1 MPSSRQKPPKLING
15 KKLRSTDIDAL
26 FHKRDLELRRNSK
39 GREAYLAYISEGI
52 SKRQDWEMVM
62 KYQRKNRSLFNSPSA
77 TAAALSH
84 LPNAG
89 FHYLTALIDKF
100 ENAGYSHTSS
110 FSYLSP
116 ETIESLGI
124 IQHFREEITSVLD
137 KTYRYSWIHSRA
149 LAFRILHVNGYN
161 VSSEPLGGFAEGHF
175 FNSLGG
181 YLKDL
186 DAVVELFRASQFI
199 VNDALEFPHYQVCRD
214 FLRLA
219 VEDYNA
225 CQSMYR
231 EELKQ
236 LERWGR
242 EKRLDK
248 LKFSRQ
254 KLAYC
259 HFSAAA
265 TICFKENGSIVPRQC
280 KELFWKLCKV
290 LHFTSHEPTL
300 VHHL

>member
-1 MPSSRQKPPKLING
+1 
-15 KKLRSTDIDAL
+15 
-26 FHKRDLELRRNSK
+26 
-39 GREAYLAYISEGI
+39 
-52 SKRQDWEMVM
+52 MVM
-62 KYQRKNRSLFNSPSA
+62 KYQRKNGSLFNSPSA

-89 FHYLTALIDKF
+89 FHYLTALLGKF
-100 ENAGYSHTSS
+100 ENAVPTLHPFRIS
-110 FSYLSP
+110 
-116 ETIESLGI
+116 
-124 IQHFREEITSVLD
+124 QHFREEITSVLD
-137 KTYRYSWIHSRA
+137 ETYRGRKRYSWIHSRA
-149 LAFRILHVNGYN
+149 LALRILHVNGYD
-161 VSSEPLGGFAEGHF
+161 VSSGPLGGFAEGHF

-186 DAVVELFRASQFI
+186 DAVSIPDLHSLHASSSSI
-199 VNDALEFPHYQVCRD
+199 GNKD

-236 LERWGR
+236 LERWVR

-265 TICFKENGSIVPRQC
+265 TICFK
-280 KELFWKLCKV
+280 
-290 LHFTSHEPTL
+290 
-300 VHHL
+300 